1 MVRPVRI
8 ALALAAGLTLAAT
21 GWVPAVEAAQLK
33 EVAERVFPFEQGGGL
48 TIESQNGRITV
59 EAWDR
64 PEVRI
69 QITREVRASDDER
82 AAELMKDLRAEVTL
96 GKGRIEVKS
105 HYPKRA
111 ENVGILEVLGQR
123 VSALNIHYYVQ
134 VPTRTRL
141 VLQTSN
147 GELRVRGTSGYVVG
161 QTVNGSVEVASA
173 TGHVEVRTT
182 NGAIK
187 LSGID
192 GSASA
197 GTTNGGI
204 QAEIRSLDPAVGID
218 LHTTNGDLVAT
229 LPADVRAVLEAITTN
244 GRVSID
250 FPIEKVGV
258 KSSKVVQGRIGGGGV
273 VVKLRTTNGNIG
285 VRKMGKGK
293 AKPETETKAKS

>member
-8 ALALAAGLTLAAT
+8 ALALAVGLTLAASD
-21 GWVPAVEAAQLK
+21 WVPAADAAQLK
-33 EVAERVFPFEQGGGL
+33 EVAERVFPFEQDGEL

-59 EAWDR
+59 EAWNR
-64 PEVRI
+64 PEARI

-82 AAELMKDLRAEVTL
+82 AAELMRELRAEVTL
-96 GKGRIEVKS
+96 AKGRIEVKS
-105 HYPKRA
+105 RYPKRT
-111 ENVGILEVLGQR
+111 ESVGILEVLGQR

-147 GELRVRGTSGYVVG
+147 GELRVRGTSAYVVG
-161 QTVNGSVEVASA
+161 QTVNGNVEVASTA
-173 TGHVEVRTT
+173 GHVEVSTT

-192 GSASA
+192 GSARA

-204 QAEIRSLDPAVGID
+204 DAEFRSLDPDVGID
-218 LHTTNGDLVAT
+218 LHTTNGNLVAS
-229 LPADVRAVLEAITTN
+229 LPADLKAVLEAMTTN

-273 VVKLRTTNGNIG
+273 VVKLRTTNGNIA
-285 VRKMGKGK
+285 VKRVGKGK
-293 AKPETETKAKS
+293 S

>member
-8 ALALAAGLTLAAT
+8 ALALAAGLSLAAAH
-21 GWVPAVEAAQLK
+21 GIPAADAAQLK
-33 EVAERVFPFEQGGGL
+33 EVAERVFPFEQGGDL

-59 EAWDR
+59 EAWSR

-69 QITREVRASDDER
+69 QITREVRANEDDR
-82 AAELMKDLRAEVTL
+82 AAELMKELRADVTL
-96 GKGRIEVKS
+96 AKGRIEVKS
-105 HYPKRA
+105 HYPKRT
-111 ENVGILEVLGQR
+111 ESVGIMELLGQR

-141 VLQTSN
+141 VLQTAN
-147 GELRVRGTSGYVVG
+147 GELNVRGTTGYVVG
-161 QTVNGSVEVASA
+161 QTVNGSVEVIAA
-173 TGHVEVRTT
+173 VGHVEVSTT

-192 GSASA
+192 GSARA

-204 QAEIRSLDPAVGID
+204 VAEFRSLDPAVGID
-218 LHTTNGDLVAT
+218 LQTTNGNVVMS
-229 LPADVRAVLEAITTN
+229 LPANLKAVLEAITTN
-244 GRVSID
+244 GRVNIE

-273 VVKLRTTNGNIG
+273 VVKLRTTNGNID
-285 VRKMGKGK
+285 VKRVGKSK
-293 AKPETETKAKS
+293 T